1 MSALGRLPGG
11 AVTALGLTQLIGW
24 GTTFY
29 IPAALA
35 HVIAA
40 DTGWTLTEVFAA
52 FSWNLLIAGLTS
64 RFIGEAIDRLGARA
78 VMSAGSAGV
87 VAGLLVLA
95 SASHWIQLFAAWT
108 VLGFAARASQYD
120 AAFAAIAA
128 IEGPR
133 ARRAISLITLWGG
146 LASTVFWPFGHA
158 LAETLG
164 WRWTIAVYAA
174 LNLLVCLPLHLSL
187 PARAAPD
194 PSPRREPPGPATG
207 GDTGA
212 RAPREAR
219 AAGHRAQSH
228 PVTVEGSIPD
238 KARDRALLVFSGVL
252 AGYSFVFSAL
262 SAHLIVL
269 VQGLGLAAAAA
280 VGLSSIKGVA
290 QVGARFLELVGQRW
304 LGPIAIGVIALSLLP
319 LSMLIMLVAPP
330 SPLVLAAAIAIYGAA
345 NGLTTIVRG
354 AVPLALFGH
363 AGFGTTLGRIAAPG
377 LISAALAPLAFA
389 WVLERAGAHAGLG
402 LLAAIGLAG
411 LAGMLWLARR
421 PPEGPRAATGSG

>member
-1 MSALGRLPGG
+1 MSVLHRLPGG

-52 FSWNLLIAGLTS
+52 FSWNLLIAGLAS
-64 RFIGEAIDRLGARA
+64 RVIGEAIDRLGARA

-87 VAGLLVLA
+87 VAGLLTLA
-95 SASHWIQLFAAWT
+95 SATHWLQLFAAWSM
-108 VLGFAARASQYD
+108 LGFAARASQYD

-128 IEGPR
+128 IEGHR

-146 LASTVFWPFGHA
+146 LASTVFWPFGHL
-158 LAETLG
+158 LAEALG

-187 PARAAPD
+187 PARSASAPA
-194 PSPRREPPGPATG
+194 PRREPPASTPDEDRGAPAAPDDHSAQHRTP
-207 GDTGA
+207 GDA
-212 RAPREAR
+212 RDA
-219 AAGHRAQSH
+219 
-228 PVTVEGSIPD
+228 EGSLPD
-238 KARDRALLVFSGVL
+238 KVRDRALLVFSAVL

-290 QVGARFLELVGQRW
+290 QVGARFLELIGQRW
-304 LGPIAIGVIALSLLP
+304 LGPIAIGVIALGLLP
-319 LSMLIMLVAPP
+319 LSMLIMLAAPP
-330 SPLVLAAAIAIYGAA
+330 DPLVLATAIVIYGAA

-363 AGFGTTLGRIAAPG
+363 AGFGATLGRIAAPG

-389 WVLERAGAHAGLG
+389 WVLERAGARAGLG

-421 PPEGPRAATGSG
+421 PPA